1 MDLLIFLVPIIYTI
15 ILLVAVSYSIS
26 YILFI
31 YTSLLSGN
39 GFKNTF
45 KVSFIAPFIDNTTR
59 TFFILIILLLLLL
72 SMLGLVSVYI

>member
-45 KVSFIAPFIDNTTR
+45 KASFIA
-59 TFFILIILLLLLL
+59 LL
-72 SMLGLVSVYI
+72 STTPHVHFLF

>member
-31 YTSLLSGN
+31 Y
-39 GFKNTF
+39 
-45 KVSFIAPFIDNTTR
+45 
-59 TFFILIILLLLLL
+59 
-72 SMLGLVSVYI
+72 